1 MLIEVKTPEMSE
13 SVQSGSLL
21 VWRKQAGDAVRR
33 DETLLE
39 LETDKVI
46 LEVAAPADGILAE
59 IRVPVG
65 GDVKAG
71 DVLAVIDS
79 EAAITATRSP
89 DEGGVLRGEAA
100 PVAPAPAA
108 AAVPEKPAVLPP
120 STRRE
125 LAARGGEVPPPP
137 PPQAVPPAAAVA
149 KPAAAPA
156 SPCPPCPVCADP
168 LERRERRVQMSR
180 LRQRIAERLKE
191 AQNTAAMLTTFN
203 EINMQPV
210 MDLRTRY
217 QERFQKEHGVK
228 LGFMS
233 FFTKAVCQ
241 ALKAYPLV
249 NASIAGRDVVYHDYY
264 DVGVAVSSERGLVV
278 PILRNADR
286 LSFSEIEKSIA
297 DFGKRANSLELTLE
311 EMEGGTFTISNG
323 GVFGSL
329 LSTPILNPP
338 QSGVLGLH
346 KIQERP
352 IAESGQVVIRPMMYV
367 ALSYDH
373 RIIDGRDAVSF
384 LRTVKDALEDPARLL
399 LEL

>member
-1 MLIEVKTPEMSE
+1 MLIDVKAPELSE

-21 VWRKQAGDAVRR
+21 EWRKQPGDFVRR
-33 DETLLE
+33 DEPLTD

-46 LEVAAPADGILAE
+46 LEVAAPVSGVLAE
-59 IRVPVG
+59 ICLPAG
-65 GDVKAG
+65 SEVKAG
-71 DVLAVIDS
+71 DVLARIEAS
-79 EAAITATRSP
+79 ESMPLSAPEVS
-89 DEGGVLRGEAA
+89 AA
-100 PVAPAPAA
+100 PVASAVQAPAASAPVQPARAPAPAPT
-108 AAVPEKPAVLPP
+108 VPETALF
-120 STRRE
+120 T
-125 LAARGGEVPPPP
+125 
-137 PPQAVPPAAAVA
+137 PPAPALAPVQPA
-149 KPAAAPA
+149 KTPAPCAP
-156 SPCPPCPVCADP
+156 CAP
-168 LERRERRVQMSR
+168 ERGERRVQMTR

-210 MDLRTRY
+210 MDLRARY

-241 ALKAYPLV
+241 ALKVYTLV
-249 NASIAGRDVVYHDYY
+249 NASIDGRDVVYHDYY
-264 DVGVAVSSERGLVV
+264 DIGMAVSSERGLVV
-278 PILRNADR
+278 PIMRNADKM
-286 LSFSEIEKSIA
+286 SFAEIEKRIA
-297 DFGKRANSLELTLE
+297 DFGRRANSLELTLE

-323 GVFGSL
+323 GIFGSL

-352 IAESGQVVIRPMMYV
+352 IAENGQVVIRPMMYV

-373 RIIDGRDAVSF
+373 RIIDGREAVSF
-384 LRTVKDALEDPARLL
+384 LKAVKDALEDPARLL

>member
-1 MLIEVKTPEMSE
+1 MLIEVKAPELSE

-21 VWRKQAGDAVRR
+21 EWRKQVGDTVQR
-33 DETLLE
+33 DEPLTD

-46 LEVAAPADGILAE
+46 LEVSAPASGILRE
-59 IRVPVG
+59 ILMPTG
-65 GDVKAG
+65 SEVKAG
-71 DVLAVIDS
+71 DVLAVIDA
-79 EAAITATRSP
+79 EAGAVMSQPAS
-89 DEGGVLRGEAA
+89 AA
-100 PVAPAPAA
+100 PVKKAEPAQTVVKPVEPTPEPSPAPVAIPESRPAARAESAPPPPARSEPAPARP
-108 AAVPEKPAVLPP
+108 VV
-120 STRRE
+120 
-125 LAARGGEVPPPP
+125 
-137 PPQAVPPAAAVA
+137 
-149 KPAAAPA
+149 
-156 SPCPPCPVCADP
+156 CPPCDKPF
-168 LERRERRVQMSR
+168 ERVERRVTMTR

-210 MDLRTRY
+210 MELRTRY
-217 QERFQKEHGVK
+217 QDRFQKEHGVK

-241 ALKAYPLV
+241 ALKVFPLV
-249 NASIAGRDVVYHDYY
+249 NASIEGRDLVYHDYY
-264 DVGVAVSSERGLVV
+264 DIGVAVSSERGLVV

-286 LSFSEIEKSIA
+286 LSFAEIEKQIS
-297 DFGKRANSLELTLE
+297 DFGRRANSLELTLE

-352 IAESGQVVIRPMMYV
+352 IAENGQVVIRPMMYV

-373 RIIDGRDAVSF
+373 RIVDGREAVSF
-384 LRTVKDALEDPARLL
+384 LRAVKDALEDPARLL